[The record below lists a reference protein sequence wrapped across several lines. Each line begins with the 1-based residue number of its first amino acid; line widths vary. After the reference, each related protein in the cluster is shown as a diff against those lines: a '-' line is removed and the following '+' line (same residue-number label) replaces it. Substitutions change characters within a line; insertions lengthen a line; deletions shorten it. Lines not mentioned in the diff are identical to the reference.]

1 MQRSLEILAKK
12 FAGTEQTFDG
22 FFYQLSAKARHN
34 WISVFFTVKCTN
46 TAQFKL
52 NYATVQWNYQL

>member
-22 FFYQLSAKARHN
+22 FFISCQRKRDTIEFLFSLQLSAQIQH
-34 WISVFFTVKCTN
+34 S
-46 TAQFKL
+46 L
-52 NYATVQWNYQL
+52 N